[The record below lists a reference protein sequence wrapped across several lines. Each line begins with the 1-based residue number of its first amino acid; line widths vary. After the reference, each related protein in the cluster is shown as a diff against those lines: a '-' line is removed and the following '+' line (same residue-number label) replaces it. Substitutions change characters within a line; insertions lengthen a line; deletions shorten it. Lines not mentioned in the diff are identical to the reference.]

1 MEEIMDVR
9 IQLLIVLVSFLLAL
23 LVVDIIPE
31 VVLRALSF
39 LQFWVLFAILLLA
52 TVDVVMGGKKWWK
65 WE

>member
-1 MEEIMDVR
+1 MDVR

>member
-1 MEEIMDVR
+1 MDVR

-23 LVVDIIPE
+23 LVVEIIPE